1 MGVFDGSW
9 GRGLGGGGICET
21 EGCGY
26 RVVAIMWVE
35 AVLFAVLPADRGRSG
50 FQVPRRCKACGRSV
64 MGIASHGRT

>member
-1 MGVFDGSW
+1 ME
-9 GRGLGGGGICET
+9 GGGICET

-26 RVVAIMWVE
+26 RVVAIMWDE
-35 AVLFAVLPADRGRSG
+35 AVLLAVLITVLPADRGRSG